1 MPNYQNSCIYK
12 IVCKDT
18 LITDFYVGSTTSFR
32 NRKYTHKSDC
42 NNIKSK
48 NYNSKVYN
56 FIRKNGGFNN
66 WDIIL
71 IADVVCN
78 NKKELVKFERKYYE
92 ELNPKLNINYPT
104 RTRQEYRK
112 DNKDKLKLKGKDYYQ
127 NNKDKLK
134 KYRKDNK
141 DKLKKYRE
149 KNKDKLKIY
158 REKNKDKIKDRLK
171 DYYQKN
177 IDIIKTKSKAYRD
190 NNKELIKKQSNKT
203 YEKNKHK
210 YKLKKPCKF
219 CFTLIVRH
227 NKTRHYNTL
236 KCKTITKKLSTNT

>member
-92 ELNPKLNINYPT
+92 ELNPKMNSNYPT
-104 RTRQEYRK
+104 RTRQEY
-112 DNKDKLKLKGKDYYQ
+112 YE

-134 KYRKDNK
+134 KYYEYNK
-141 DKLKKYRE
+141 DKLKKYYQNNKDKFKKYRKDNIDKIKLKE
-149 KNKDKLKIY
+149 KIYRAKNKDK
-158 REKNKDKIKDRLK
+158 LK

-177 IDIIKTKSKAYRD
+177 IDIIKTKSKEYRD
-190 NNKELIKKQSNKT
+190 NNKELVKKQKNKT